1 MTEKM
6 RTEQNRKS
14 VYIVAALC
22 ALIFLGGIGGMIWN
36 LTRSHG
42 RQVEILAG
50 WENLYTLDL
59 AQAEDQTFTVTYG
72 GRSNEIEIRDHQI
85 RVKAADCPDQ
95 ICVHMD
101 WLEAAPIVCL
111 PNRLSIQYAGRRER
125 VRAGRG
131 GRTKNVI
138 FRNASEKI

>member
-1 MTEKM
+1 MEEGTK
-6 RTEQNRKS
+6 TGQNRKA

-22 ALIFLGGIGGMIWN
+22 ALSFLGGIGGMIWN

-42 RQVEILAG
+42 RQVEILQDG
-50 WENLYTLDL
+50 KILYTLDL

-101 WLEAAPIVCL
+101 WLEAAPIGCL
-111 PNRLSIQYAGRRER
+111 PNRLSIQYADG
-125 VRAGRG
+125 
-131 GRTKNVI
+131 
-138 FRNASEKI
+138 ASASGLDAVAN

>member
-1 MTEKM
+1 MEEGTK
-6 RTEQNRKS
+6 TGQNRKA

-22 ALIFLGGIGGMIWN
+22 AVLFLGGIGGMIWN

-42 RQVEILAG
+42 RQVEILQDG
-50 WENLYTLDL
+50 KILYTLDL

-72 GRSNEIEIRDHQI
+72 GRTNEIEIRDHQI

-101 WLEAAPIVCL
+101 WLEAAPIECL
-111 PNRLSIQYAGRRER
+111 TNRLSIQYADGE
-125 VRAGRG
+125 G
-131 GRTKNVI
+131 
-138 FRNASEKI
+138 ASGLDAVAN

>member
-1 MTEKM
+1 MEEGTK
-6 RTEQNRKS
+6 TGQNRKA

-22 ALIFLGGIGGMIWN
+22 TLIFLGGIAGMIWN

-42 RQVEILAG
+42 RQVEILQDG
-50 WENLYTLDL
+50 ELLYTLDL
-59 AQAEDQTFTVTYG
+59 EQAEDQTFTVTYE
-72 GRSNEIEIRDHQI
+72 GRTNEIEIRDHQI

-111 PNRLSIQYAGRRER
+111 PNRLSIQYADAEGTSGMDA
-125 VRAGRG
+125 VA
-131 GRTKNVI
+131 N
-138 FRNASEKI
+138 

>member
-1 MTEKM
+1 MEEGTK
-6 RTEQNRKS
+6 TGQNRKA

-22 ALIFLGGIGGMIWN
+22 ALIFWGGIGGMIWN

-42 RQVEILAG
+42 RQVEILQDG
-50 WENLYTLDL
+50 KILYTLDL

-72 GRSNEIEIRDHQI
+72 GRTNEIEIRDHQI

-111 PNRLSIQYAGRRER
+111 PNRLSIQYADGE
-125 VRAGRG
+125 G
-131 GRTKNVI
+131 
-138 FRNASEKI
+138 ASGLDAVAN

>member
-6 RTEQNRKS
+6 RTEQKRKTG
-14 VYIVAALC
+14 YIVAALC

-42 RQVEILAG
+42 RQVEILQDG
-50 WENLYTLDL
+50 KILYTLDL

-111 PNRLSIQYAGRRER
+111 PNRLSIQYADGES
-125 VRAGRG
+125 
-131 GRTKNVI
+131 
-138 FRNASEKI
+138 ASGLDAVAN

>member
-1 MTEKM
+1 MEEGTK
-6 RTEQNRKS
+6 TGQNRKA

-42 RQVEILAG
+42 RQVEILQDG
-50 WENLYTLDL
+50 KILYTLDL

-72 GRSNEIEIRDHQI
+72 GRTNEIEIREHQI

-101 WLEAAPIVCL
+101 WLEDAPIVCL
-111 PNRLSIQYAGRRER
+111 PNRLSIQYADGE
-125 VRAGRG
+125 G
-131 GRTKNVI
+131 
-138 FRNASEKI
+138 ASGLDEVSN

>member
-1 MTEKM
+1 MEEGTK
-6 RTEQNRKS
+6 TGQNRKA

-42 RQVEILAG
+42 RQVEILQDG
-50 WENLYTLDL
+50 KILYTLDL
-59 AQAEDQTFTVTYG
+59 AQAGDQTFTVTYG

-111 PNRLSIQYAGRRER
+111 PNRLSIQYADGES
-125 VRAGRG
+125 
-131 GRTKNVI
+131 
-138 FRNASEKI
+138 ASGLDAVAN

>member
-42 RQVEILAG
+42 RQVEILQDG
-50 WENLYTLDL
+50 KILYTLDL

-111 PNRLSIQYAGRRER
+111 PNRLSIQYADGES
-125 VRAGRG
+125 
-131 GRTKNVI
+131 
-138 FRNASEKI
+138 ASGLDAVAN

>member
-1 MTEKM
+1 MTGLRFRMTEEIQIK
-6 RTEQNRKS
+6 QKRKA

-42 RQVEILAG
+42 RQVEILQDG
-50 WENLYTLDL
+50 KILYTLDL

-95 ICVHMD
+95 ICVHQGYISD
-101 WLEAAPIVCL
+101 GSQPIVCL
-111 PNRLSIQYAGRRER
+111 PNRLIIQIQGGGDALDAAAG
-125 VRAGRG
+125 
-131 GRTKNVI
+131 
-138 FRNASEKI
+138 

>member
-22 ALIFLGGIGGMIWN
+22 ALLFLGGIGGMIWN

-42 RQVEILAG
+42 RQVEILQDG
-50 WENLYTLDL
+50 KILYTLDL

-111 PNRLSIQYAGRRER
+111 PNRLSIQYADGES
-125 VRAGRG
+125 
-131 GRTKNVI
+131 
-138 FRNASEKI
+138 ASGLDAVAN

>member
-1 MTEKM
+1 MEEETK
-6 RTEQNRKS
+6 TGQNRKA

-22 ALIFLGGIGGMIWN
+22 ALIFLGGIGGMLWN

-42 RQVEILAG
+42 RQVEILQDG
-50 WENLYTLDL
+50 KILYTLDL
-59 AQAEDQTFTVTYG
+59 AQAEDQTFTVNYG
-72 GRSNEIEIRDHQI
+72 GRTNEIEIRDHQI

-111 PNRLSIQYAGRRER
+111 PNRLSIQYADGE
-125 VRAGRG
+125 G
-131 GRTKNVI
+131 
-138 FRNASEKI
+138 ASGLDAVAN

>member
-6 RTEQNRKS
+6 RTGQNRKA

-42 RQVEILAG
+42 RQVEILQDG
-50 WENLYTLDL
+50 KILYTLDL

-72 GRSNEIEIRDHQI
+72 GRTNEIEIRDHQI

-111 PNRLSIQYAGRRER
+111 PNRLSIQYADGES
-125 VRAGRG
+125 
-131 GRTKNVI
+131 
-138 FRNASEKI
+138 ASGLDAVAN

>member
-6 RTEQNRKS
+6 RTKQNRKA

-42 RQVEILAG
+42 RQVEILQDG
-50 WENLYTLDL
+50 KILYTLDL

-72 GRSNEIEIRDHQI
+72 GRTNEIEIRDHQI

-101 WLEAAPIVCL
+101 WLEDAPIVCL
-111 PNRLSIQYAGRRER
+111 PNRLSIQYADGES
-125 VRAGRG
+125 
-131 GRTKNVI
+131 
-138 FRNASEKI
+138 ASGLDAVAN

>member
-6 RTEQNRKS
+6 RTEQNRKA

-42 RQVEILAG
+42 RQVEILQDG
-50 WENLYTLDL
+50 KILYTLDL

-111 PNRLSIQYAGRRER
+111 PNRLSIQYADGES
-125 VRAGRG
+125 
-131 GRTKNVI
+131 
-138 FRNASEKI
+138 ASGLDAVAN

>member
-1 MTEKM
+1 MEEGTK
-6 RTEQNRKS
+6 TGQNRKA

-22 ALIFLGGIGGMIWN
+22 AVLFLGGIGGMLWN

-42 RQVEILAG
+42 RQVEILQDG
-50 WENLYTLDL
+50 KILYTLDL

-72 GRSNEIEIRDHQI
+72 GRTNEIEIRDHQI

-111 PNRLSIQYAGRRER
+111 PNRLSIQYADGE
-125 VRAGRG
+125 G
-131 GRTKNVI
+131 
-138 FRNASEKI
+138 ASGLDAVAN

>member
-6 RTEQNRKS
+6 RTGQNRKA

-22 ALIFLGGIGGMIWN
+22 AVLFLGGIGGMIWN

-42 RQVEILAG
+42 RQVEILQDG
-50 WENLYTLDL
+50 KILYTLDL

-72 GRSNEIEIRDHQI
+72 GRTNEIEIRNHQI

-101 WLEAAPIVCL
+101 WLEDAPIVCL
-111 PNRLSIQYAGRRER
+111 PNRLSIQYADGE
-125 VRAGRG
+125 G
-131 GRTKNVI
+131 
-138 FRNASEKI
+138 ASGLDAVAN

>member
-1 MTEKM
+1 MEEGTK
-6 RTEQNRKS
+6 TGQNRKA

-22 ALIFLGGIGGMIWN
+22 AVLFLGGIGGMIWN

-42 RQVEILAG
+42 RQVEILQDG
-50 WENLYTLDL
+50 KILYTLDL
-59 AQAEDQTFTVTYG
+59 AQAEDQTFTVNYG
-72 GRSNEIEIRDHQI
+72 GRTNEIEIRDHQI

-111 PNRLSIQYAGRRER
+111 PNRLSIQYADGE
-125 VRAGRG
+125 G
-131 GRTKNVI
+131 
-138 FRNASEKI
+138 ASGLDAVAN

>member
-1 MTEKM
+1 MEEGTK
-6 RTEQNRKS
+6 TGQNRKA

-22 ALIFLGGIGGMIWN
+22 AVLFLGGIGGMIWN

-42 RQVEILAG
+42 RQVEILQDG
-50 WENLYTLDL
+50 KILYTLDL
-59 AQAEDQTFTVTYG
+59 AQAEDQTFTVNYG
-72 GRSNEIEIRDHQI
+72 GRTNEIEILDHQI

-111 PNRLSIQYAGRRER
+111 PNRLSIQYADGE
-125 VRAGRG
+125 G
-131 GRTKNVI
+131 
-138 FRNASEKI
+138 ASGLDAVAN

>member
-1 MTEKM
+1 MEEGTK
-6 RTEQNRKS
+6 TGQNRKA

-22 ALIFLGGIGGMIWN
+22 ASIFLGGIGGMIWN

-42 RQVEILAG
+42 RQVEILQDG
-50 WENLYTLDL
+50 KILYTLDL

-72 GRSNEIEIRDHQI
+72 GRTNEIEIRDHQI

-111 PNRLSIQYAGRRER
+111 PNRLSIQYADGE
-125 VRAGRG
+125 G
-131 GRTKNVI
+131 
-138 FRNASEKI
+138 ASGLDAVAN

>member
-1 MTEKM
+1 MEEGTK
-6 RTEQNRKS
+6 TGQNRKA

-22 ALIFLGGIGGMIWN
+22 AVLFLGGIGGMIWN

-42 RQVEILAG
+42 RQVEILQDRKI
-50 WENLYTLDL
+50 LYTLDL

-72 GRSNEIEIRDHQI
+72 GRTNEIEIRNHQI

-111 PNRLSIQYAGRRER
+111 PNRLSIQYADGE
-125 VRAGRG
+125 G
-131 GRTKNVI
+131 
-138 FRNASEKI
+138 ASGLDAVAN

>member
-6 RTEQNRKS
+6 RTGQNRKA

-36 LTRSHG
+36 LIRSHG
-42 RQVEILAG
+42 RQVEILQDG
-50 WENLYTLDL
+50 KILYTLDL
-59 AQAEDQTFTVTYG
+59 DQVEDQTFTVTYG

-111 PNRLSIQYAGRRER
+111 PNRLSIQYADGE
-125 VRAGRG
+125 G
-131 GRTKNVI
+131 
-138 FRNASEKI
+138 ASGLDAVAN

>member
-1 MTEKM
+1 MEEGTK
-6 RTEQNRKS
+6 TGQNRKA

-22 ALIFLGGIGGMIWN
+22 TVLFLGGIGGMLWN

-42 RQVEILAG
+42 RQVEILQDG
-50 WENLYTLDL
+50 KILYTLDL

-72 GRSNEIEIRDHQI
+72 GRTNEIEIRDHRI

-101 WLEAAPIVCL
+101 WLEDAPIVCL
-111 PNRLSIQYAGRRER
+111 PNRLSIQYADGE
-125 VRAGRG
+125 G
-131 GRTKNVI
+131 
-138 FRNASEKI
+138 ASGLDAVAN

>member
-6 RTEQNRKS
+6 RTGQNRKA

-22 ALIFLGGIGGMIWN
+22 ALSFLGGIGGMIWN

-42 RQVEILAG
+42 RQVEILQDG
-50 WENLYTLDL
+50 KILYTLDL

-72 GRSNEIEIRDHQI
+72 GRTNEIEIRDHQI

-101 WLEAAPIVCL
+101 WLEDAPIVCL
-111 PNRLSIQYAGRRER
+111 PNRLSIQYADGE
-125 VRAGRG
+125 G
-131 GRTKNVI
+131 
-138 FRNASEKI
+138 ASGLDAVSN

>member
-1 MTEKM
+1 MEEGTK
-6 RTEQNRKS
+6 TGQNRKA
-14 VYIVAALC
+14 VYIVVALC
-22 ALIFLGGIGGMIWN
+22 AVLFLGGIGGMIWN

-42 RQVEILAG
+42 RQVEILQDG
-50 WENLYTLDL
+50 KILYTLDL

-72 GRSNEIEIRDHQI
+72 GRTNEIEIRDHQI

-111 PNRLSIQYAGRRER
+111 PNRLSIQYADGE
-125 VRAGRG
+125 G
-131 GRTKNVI
+131 
-138 FRNASEKI
+138 ASGLDAVAN

>member
-1 MTEKM
+1 MEEGTK
-6 RTEQNRKS
+6 TGQNRKA

-22 ALIFLGGIGGMIWN
+22 AVLFLGGIGGMIWN

-42 RQVEILAG
+42 RQVEILQDG
-50 WENLYTLDL
+50 KILYTLDL
-59 AQAEDQTFTVTYG
+59 AQAEDQTFTVNYG
-72 GRSNEIEIRDHQI
+72 GRTNEIEIRDHQI

-111 PNRLSIQYAGRRER
+111 PNRLSIQYADGES
-125 VRAGRG
+125 VSGLDAVS
-131 GRTKNVI
+131 N
-138 FRNASEKI
+138 

>member
-1 MTEKM
+1 MEEGTK
-6 RTEQNRKS
+6 TGQNRKA

-42 RQVEILAG
+42 RQVEILQDG
-50 WENLYTLDL
+50 KILYTLDL
-59 AQAEDQTFTVTYG
+59 AQAEDQTLTVTYG

-111 PNRLSIQYAGRRER
+111 PNRLSIQYADGE
-125 VRAGRG
+125 G
-131 GRTKNVI
+131 
-138 FRNASEKI
+138 ASGLDAVAN

>member
-1 MTEKM
+1 MEEGTK
-6 RTEQNRKS
+6 TGQNRKA

-22 ALIFLGGIGGMIWN
+22 AVLFLGGIGGMLWN

-42 RQVEILAG
+42 RQVEILQDG
-50 WENLYTLDL
+50 KIPYTLDL

-72 GRSNEIEIRDHQI
+72 GRINEIEIRDHQI

-101 WLEAAPIVCL
+101 WLEDAPIVCL
-111 PNRLSIQYAGRRER
+111 PNRLSIQYADGES
-125 VRAGRG
+125 
-131 GRTKNVI
+131 
-138 FRNASEKI
+138 ASGLDAVAN

>member
-1 MTEKM
+1 MTEKL
-6 RTEQNRKS
+6 RTEQNRKA

-42 RQVEILAG
+42 RQVEILQDG
-50 WENLYTLDL
+50 KILYTLDL

-111 PNRLSIQYAGRRER
+111 PNRLSIQYADGES
-125 VRAGRG
+125 
-131 GRTKNVI
+131 
-138 FRNASEKI
+138 ASGLDAVAN

>member
-1 MTEKM
+1 MEEGTK
-6 RTEQNRKS
+6 TGQNRKV

-22 ALIFLGGIGGMIWN
+22 AVLFLGGIGGMIWN

-42 RQVEILAG
+42 RQVEILQDG
-50 WENLYTLDL
+50 KILYTLDL
-59 AQAEDQTFTVTYG
+59 AQAEDQTFTVNYG
-72 GRSNEIEIRDHQI
+72 GRTNEIEIRDHQI

-111 PNRLSIQYAGRRER
+111 PNRLSIQYADGE
-125 VRAGRG
+125 G
-131 GRTKNVI
+131 
-138 FRNASEKI
+138 ASGLDAVAN

>member
-14 VYIVAALC
+14 VYMVAALC
-22 ALIFLGGIGGMIWN
+22 ALLFLGGIGGMIWN

-42 RQVEILAG
+42 RQVEILQDG
-50 WENLYTLDL
+50 KILYTLDL

-111 PNRLSIQYAGRRER
+111 PNRLSIQYADGES
-125 VRAGRG
+125 
-131 GRTKNVI
+131 
-138 FRNASEKI
+138 ASGLDAVAN

>member
-6 RTEQNRKS
+6 RTEQNRKA

-22 ALIFLGGIGGMIWN
+22 AVLFLGGIGGMIWN

-42 RQVEILAG
+42 RQVEILQDG
-50 WENLYTLDL
+50 KILYTLDL

-72 GRSNEIEIRDHQI
+72 DRTNEIEIRDHQI

-101 WLEAAPIVCL
+101 WLEDAPIVCL
-111 PNRLSIQYAGRRER
+111 PNRLSIQYADGES
-125 VRAGRG
+125 
-131 GRTKNVI
+131 
-138 FRNASEKI
+138 ASGLDAVAN

>member
-1 MTEKM
+1 MEEGTK
-6 RTEQNRKS
+6 TGQNRKA

-42 RQVEILAG
+42 RQVEILQDG
-50 WENLYTLDL
+50 NILYTLDL

-72 GRSNEIEIRDHQI
+72 GRTNEIEIRDHQI

-101 WLEAAPIVCL
+101 WLEDAPIVCL
-111 PNRLSIQYAGRRER
+111 PNRLSIQYADGE
-125 VRAGRG
+125 G
-131 GRTKNVI
+131 
-138 FRNASEKI
+138 ASGLDAVSN

>member
-42 RQVEILAG
+42 RQVEILQDG
-50 WENLYTLDL
+50 KILYTLDL
-59 AQAEDQTFTVTYG
+59 AQAGDQTFTVTYG

-111 PNRLSIQYAGRRER
+111 PNRLSIQYADGES
-125 VRAGRG
+125 
-131 GRTKNVI
+131 
-138 FRNASEKI
+138 ASGLDAVAN

>member
-1 MTEKM
+1 MEEGTK
-6 RTEQNRKS
+6 TGQNRKA

-42 RQVEILAG
+42 RQVEILQDG
-50 WENLYTLDL
+50 KILYTLDL

-72 GRSNEIEIRDHQI
+72 GRTNEIEIRDHQI

-101 WLEAAPIVCL
+101 WLEDAPIVCL
-111 PNRLSIQYAGRRER
+111 PDRLSIQYADGE
-125 VRAGRG
+125 G
-131 GRTKNVI
+131 
-138 FRNASEKI
+138 ASGLDAVSN

>member
-6 RTEQNRKS
+6 RTGQNRKA

-22 ALIFLGGIGGMIWN
+22 ALSFLGGIGGMIWN

-42 RQVEILAG
+42 RQVEILQDG
-50 WENLYTLDL
+50 KILYTLDL
-59 AQAEDQTFTVTYG
+59 AQAEDQTFTVTYE
-72 GRSNEIEIRDHQI
+72 GRSNEIEIKDHRI

-111 PNRLSIQYAGRRER
+111 PNRLSIQYADGE
-125 VRAGRG
+125 G
-131 GRTKNVI
+131 
-138 FRNASEKI
+138 ASGLDAVSN

>member
-22 ALIFLGGIGGMIWN
+22 AVLFLGGIGGMIWN

-42 RQVEILAG
+42 RQVEILQDG
-50 WENLYTLDL
+50 KILYTLDL

-111 PNRLSIQYAGRRER
+111 PNRLSIQYADGE
-125 VRAGRG
+125 G
-131 GRTKNVI
+131 
-138 FRNASEKI
+138 ASGLDAVAN